1 MKTKK
6 LITMVAAVVV
16 LTALGYGLASW
27 FLDKPTENATGDTQ
41 LEQTLAQLST
51 QTTGTGGDTAG
62 DYAIGERLAGNSDKA
77 ASQAAKKV
85 TEFDPAYPELEWD
98 SLIPAGWDP
107 MAAFREMNIGDLQDN
122 DPKAQEALEKMRKAW
137 NNAPINPAYTDKK
150 VRIPGFAIPIEESG
164 SGVDEFLLVPYFG
177 ACIHTPPPP
186 ANQIIHVKLSEPQPA
201 VGAMQAYWV
210 WGELTASK
218 FSSELGDSA
227 YLLKASGLQ
236 PYED

>member
-1 MKTKK
+1 MKIGK
-6 LITMVAAVVV
+6 LIVMVVAVVV

-27 FLDKPTENATGDTQ
+27 FLGKPAQTTEGATQ
-41 LEQTLAQLST
+41 LEQTLAQLANDT
-51 QTTGTGGDTAG
+51 VTTDSEYAVGDRLTGNADNG
-62 DYAIGERLAGNSDKA
+62 SKKA
-77 ASQAAKKV
+77 TV
-85 TEFDPAYPELEWD
+85 FDPAFPELQWD
-98 SLIPAGWDP
+98 NLMPADWDP
-107 MAAFREMNIGDLQDN
+107 MAAFRGLNIAELQDN

-137 NNAPINPAYTDKK
+137 NDAPVNTAYTGKK
-150 VRIPGFAIPIEESG
+150 VRIPGFAIPIEQSEK
-164 SGVDEFLLVPYFG
+164 GVDELLLVPYFG

-218 FSSELGDSA
+218 FSSELGDAA
-227 YLLKASGLQ
+227 YLLSATGIQ

>member
-1 MKTKK
+1 MKIGKV
-6 LITMVAAVVV
+6 IVMVVAVVV

-27 FLDKPTENATGDTQ
+27 FLGKPAKNAEGATQ
-41 LEQTLAQLST
+41 LEQTLAQLSS
-51 QTTGTGGDTAG
+51 DTAATDGEHAVG
-62 DYAIGERLAGNSDKA
+62 DRLTGNVDKSSKKA
-77 ASQAAKKV
+77 AV
-85 TEFDPAYPELEWD
+85 FDPAFPELQWD
-98 SLIPAGWDP
+98 NLMPADWDP
-107 MAAFREMNIGDLQDN
+107 MAAFRGMNIAELQDN

-137 NNAPINPAYTDKK
+137 NDAPVNTAYTGKK
-150 VRIPGFAIPIEESG
+150 VRIPGFAIPIEQSEK
-164 SGVDEFLLVPYFG
+164 GVDELLLVPYFG

-218 FSSELGDSA
+218 FSSELGDAA
-227 YLLKASGLQ
+227 YLLTATGIQ

>member
-1 MKTKK
+1 MKIGK
-6 LITMVAAVVV
+6 LIVMVVAVVV

-27 FLDKPTENATGDTQ
+27 FLGKPAQTTEGATQ
-41 LEQTLAQLST
+41 LEQTLAQLANDT
-51 QTTGTGGDTAG
+51 VTTDSEYAVGDRLTGNA
-62 DYAIGERLAGNSDKA
+62 DKG
-77 ASQAAKKV
+77 SKKATV
-85 TEFDPAYPELEWD
+85 FDPAFPELQWD
-98 SLIPAGWDP
+98 NLMPADWDP
-107 MAAFREMNIGDLQDN
+107 MAAFRGLNIAELQDN

-137 NNAPINPAYTDKK
+137 NDAPVNTAYTGKK
-150 VRIPGFAIPIEESG
+150 VRIPGFAIPIEQSEK
-164 SGVDEFLLVPYFG
+164 GVDELLLVPYFG

-218 FSSELGDSA
+218 FSSELGDAA
-227 YLLKASGLQ
+227 YLLSATGIQ

>member
-1 MKTKK
+1 MKISK
-6 LITMVAAVVV
+6 LIVMVVAVV
-16 LTALGYGLASW
+16 LMTALGYGLASW
-27 FLDKPTENATGDTQ
+27 FIGKPSEAPQEGTA

-51 QTTGTGGDTAG
+51 QADSNNENYAVGDRLPAG
-62 DYAIGERLAGNSDKA
+62 ETKEA
-77 ASQAAKKV
+77 A
-85 TEFDPAYPELEWD
+85 EFDPAFPELQWD
-98 SLIPAGWDP
+98 NLMPADWDP
-107 MAAFREMNIGDLQDN
+107 MAAFRGMNIAELQDN

-137 NNAPINPAYTDKK
+137 NDAPVNKEFTGKK
-150 VRIPGFAIPIEESG
+150 VRIPGFAIPIEQSEK
-164 SGVDEFLLVPYFG
+164 GVDELLLVPYFG

-218 FSSELGDSA
+218 FSSELGDAA
-227 YLLKASGLQ
+227 YLLTATGIQ

>member
-1 MKTKK
+1 MKIGKV
-6 LITMVAAVVV
+6 IVMVVAVVV

-27 FLDKPTENATGDTQ
+27 FLGKPDQNAEGATQ
-41 LEQTLAQLST
+41 LEQTLAQLSS
-51 QTTGTGGDTAG
+51 DTAATDGEYAVG
-62 DYAIGERLAGNSDKA
+62 DRLSGNADKDSKKAI
-77 ASQAAKKV
+77 V
-85 TEFDPAYPELEWD
+85 FDPAFPELQWD
-98 SLIPAGWDP
+98 NLMPADWDP
-107 MAAFREMNIGDLQDN
+107 MAAFRGLNIAELQDN

-137 NNAPINPAYTDKK
+137 NDAPVNTAYTGKK
-150 VRIPGFAIPIEESG
+150 VRIPGFAIPIEQSEK
-164 SGVDEFLLVPYFG
+164 GVDELLLVPYFG

-218 FSSELGDSA
+218 FSSELGDAA
-227 YLLKASGLQ
+227 YLLSATGIQ